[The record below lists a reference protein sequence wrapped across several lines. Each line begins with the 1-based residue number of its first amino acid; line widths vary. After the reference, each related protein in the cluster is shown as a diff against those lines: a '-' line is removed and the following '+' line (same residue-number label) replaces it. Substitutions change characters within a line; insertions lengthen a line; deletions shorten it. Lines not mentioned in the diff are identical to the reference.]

1 MDKSFVSCDKYL
13 LGKIID
19 NILVKLNADLEHARK
34 KENEIF
40 NEDFEKHIIRRNKW
54 RFLPNFILDIFFY
67 NNQKSFKIHWIEK
80 YFFSSLYIESGV
92 VSDLISRFRLIK
104 NACLED
110 SAKDIYLTLD
120 DYKWIKKYKD
130 GELL

>member
-19 NILVKLNADLEHARK
+19 NILVKLHADLEYARK
-34 KENEIF
+34 KEYEIF
-40 NEDFEKHIIRRNKW
+40 NKDFEKHIIRRNKW
-54 RFLPNFILDIFFY
+54 RFLPNFILNIFFY